1 MSCDRF
7 PTYSKLLL
15 VVAVVFRCLFLLVLF
30 PRSSRNPLFATV
42 GPLPFARSAK
52 HVFLVKI

>member
-30 PRSSRNPLFATV
+30 PRSSRKSVSPKSKN
-42 GPLPFARSAK
+42 
-52 HVFLVKI
+52 VKVQLSVES